1 MTQEGERRRRLPR
14 FEGPSGLAPS
24 LLPVRFISRTHV
36 QDGDEDPPP
45 ERRSVEE
52 WADPVSNQ
60 PPKRTRGSVRAEF
73 PAGDL
78 RLEES
83 SGQMDTALGGH
94 GGGQQE
100 QSRQKAGKAARSQK
114 EGGGDT
120 EDMEEAAPGDSASFQ
135 PQVNSQRSG
144 GGSGWTPS
152 DRRPVSSFLGGQGDT
167 AEREVEAQLRGDGR
181 QSPGPGTRD
190 GRRRRCCSLWLCL
203 HDNQTRGPAGKH
215 ALPSLRLP
223 TFSPVQTPAGRRLP
237 GLRGPRRPDHL
248 LPWL

>member
-1 MTQEGERRRRLPR
+1 M
-14 FEGPSGLAPS
+14 
-24 LLPVRFISRTHV
+24 SRTGMKTHLLK
-36 QDGDEDPPP
+36 GEASKNG
-45 ERRSVEE
+45 RTRFRIST
-52 WADPVSNQ
+52 

-135 PQVNSQRSG
+135 PQVSSQRSG

-181 QSPGPGTRD
+181 QSPSPGTRD
-190 GRRRRCCSLWLCL
+190 GRRRGCCSLWLCL

>member
-135 PQVNSQRSG
+135 PQVSSQRSG
-144 GGSGWTPS
+144 GGSGWTPA
-152 DRRPVSSFLGGQGDT
+152 DRKPVSSFLGGQGDT

-181 QSPGPGTRD
+181 QSPWPRDSGWKEETVLFPVALSPRQPDARPGWETRAPEPSPSHLLSRPD
-190 GRRRRCCSLWLCL
+190 PGGAAAP
-203 HDNQTRGPAGKH
+203 GPAG
-215 ALPSLRLP
+215 AS
-223 TFSPVQTPAGRRLP
+223 SS
-237 GLRGPRRPDHL
+237 
-248 LPWL
+248 